1 MVPQSTVET
10 TSTEILAAAA
20 LAAALPDYS
29 DSARTAALSLTGS
42 YSATTTI
49 LPSDLHI
56 DLNLDTQAPFLP
68 TDLQRG
74 DEIAF
79 RSYLLAYR
87 AILSMLRRRGGDTD
101 IGSWN
106 EGVGV
111 RPFQSSNSPR
121 GHYLP
126 AALTEHSSRSD
137 TSGMQAFYSE
147 TADVAA
153 PYFVPEVSSDSL
165 FSEIDRWLRDL
176 RTHAQTELSA
186 KALYRIE
193 VQRWLRSLDAQGE
206 KNLSDR
212 LALLR
217 SVVDEDEEDDVPL
230 SDEATL
236 GFMDFLADV
245 RFDGNRM
252 SLTSANGWL
261 CTEWE
266 YDDGRSLVLWFK
278 DRIGTIV
285 TAFGS
290 DGKLIAHLGRNPS
303 ATSRPDAAAL
313 LVSEGFFAWR
323 PQCSI

>member
-1 MVPQSTVET
+1 MVTQSTVET

-29 DSARTAALSLTGS
+29 DSAGTTALGSTGS

-49 LPSDLHI
+49 LPSDLLI
-56 DLNLDTQAPFLP
+56 DVNLDTHASFLP
-68 TDLQRG
+68 TDLRQG
-74 DEIAF
+74 DEIVF

-87 AILSMLRRRGGDTD
+87 AILSMLRRGGGDTD
-101 IGSWN
+101 IRSWN
-106 EGVGV
+106 EGVEA
-111 RPFQSSNSPR
+111 RPFQSSDSPR

-126 AALTEHSSRSD
+126 AVLTEHSSRAD
-137 TSGMQAFYSE
+137 TSGMQALDSE

-193 VQRWLRSLDAQGE
+193 VQRWLQLLDAQGE
-206 KNLSDR
+206 KKISDR

-217 SVVDEDEEDDVPL
+217 SVVDEDDEDDVPL
-230 SDEATL
+230 GDEAIL

-245 RFDGNRM
+245 QFDGNRM

-261 CTEWE
+261 CTEWG

-278 DRIGTIV
+278 DRIGTMV

-290 DGKLIAHLGRNPS
+290 DGNLITHLGRNPS
-303 ATSRPDAAAL
+303 AASRPEAAAL
-313 LVSEGFFAWR
+313 LVNEGFFAWR
-323 PQCSI
+323 AQCSI